1 MTDLGFGQP
10 RDGLIQLGFV
20 VPDLDRAMPV
30 YAHVFHISRWHVMRS
45 FRGEQPRYLG
55 EPTTAAAHIAM
66 GYSGHL
72 QIELIQPASDQ
83 PSVHTHDPDA
93 PIPGLHHVGVAT
105 STFEQTLASLTRN
118 GDAVLFEDRPNPTT
132 RVAYVD
138 TRNSIGTMTE
148 LIEASAELDSMFTHL
163 WDLSRN
169 DDEKGPEPVGT

>member
-20 VPDLDRAMPV
+20 VPDLDRAMLV

-45 FRGEQPRYLG
+45 FRGEQPRYRG

-72 QIELIQPASDQ
+72 QIELIEPAGDQ
-83 PSVHTHDPDA
+83 PSVHTHDSGA

-105 STFEQTLASLTRN
+105 TTFEKSLASLTRN
-118 GDAVLFEDRPNPTT
+118 GEAILFEDRPDPTT

-138 TRNSIGTMTE
+138 TRDTIGTMTE
-148 LIEASAELDSMFTHL
+148 LIEASASLDGMFTHL
-163 WDLSRN
+163 WEQGRD
-169 DDEKGPEPVGT
+169 DDESGRC